1 MRLKP
6 LTSVDTLFVVASM
19 SRPDQITTGD
29 ELARV
34 HRNQGYSKIA
44 CHFVIERDGE
54 LYLGRP
60 LNQPGTLAGKLNNS
74 AYQVCLLGGVDDAMK
89 PADNF
94 TDAQRET
101 LGRLIAQYGYPVVWA
116 HDFPN

>member
-6 LTSVDTLFVVASM
+6 LTSADTLFILASM
-19 SRPDQITTGD
+19 SRPEQITSGE

-44 CHFVIERDGE
+44 CHFVIERDGA
-54 LYLGRP
+54 LHLGRP
-60 LNQPGTLAGKLNNS
+60 LNQPGALAGKHNHS
-74 AYQVCLLGGVDDAMK
+74 AYQVCLLGGVDDAMN

-94 TDAQRET
+94 TEAQRTT
-101 LGRLIAQYGYPVVWA
+101 LDRLIAQYGLPVVWA